1 MAVRPAEG
9 SLLQMSEHLQW
20 RPAHRVLSTEGAQ
33 RPAPMAAPAPG
44 VILGQKALGLC
55 WAWEAPLSHSIWVL
69 EGRGWERRKATILCD
84 NTSSI
89 K

>member
-44 VILGQKALGLC
+44 VCHPGSKSPGSLLGLGGPFESQHLG
-55 WAWEAPLSHSIWVL
+55 AGGERVGEAESHNPL
-69 EGRGWERRKATILCD
+69 
-84 NTSSI
+84 
-89 K
+89 